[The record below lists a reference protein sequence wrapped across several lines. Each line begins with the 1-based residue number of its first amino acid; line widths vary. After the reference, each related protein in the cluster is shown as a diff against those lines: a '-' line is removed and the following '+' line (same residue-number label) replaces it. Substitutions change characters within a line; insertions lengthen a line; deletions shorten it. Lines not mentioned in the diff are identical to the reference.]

1 MLAVNHGSEKMIRTI
16 MMGVCALSLGL
27 VSACDQGAEAQ
38 KKATEAARKAAAD
51 QVAGKDREIA
61 ALKAELAQLSEK
73 SAAAPTTPP
82 TPTTQAPP
90 AGPNLDAGIV
100 SAAATNAGV
109 TKLKMEAD
117 ADGSLRELSLY
128 HNDAAALPAPV
139 LALLPQQYPGAKI
152 RAYETEFNRGHGRVF
167 EVEVLTKDKQEC
179 EYSATPEGVVIY
191 NECHIDPKAL
201 PEPIRTAIPKTVP
214 GAKIL
219 EAEKKT
225 FPDGREIYSVELSA
239 DGKVHELY
247 FEKDALVSHVLVI
260 PAQLEVPA

>member
-1 MLAVNHGSEKMIRTI
+1 MIRTI

-38 KKATEAARKAAAD
+38 QKATEAARKAAAD

-73 SAAAPTTPP
+73 PAAVPTNP
-82 TPTTQAPP
+82 TNPTTQPQQAAP
-90 AGPNLDAGIV
+90 AGPNLDAEIV
-100 SAAATNAGV
+100 RAAATNAGV

-139 LALLPQQYPGAKI
+139 LALLAQQYPDAKI

-179 EYSATPEGVVIY
+179 EYSATPEGVILY
-191 NECHIDPKAL
+191 NECHIDPKTL
-201 PEPIRTAIPKTVP
+201 PEPIRTAMTTTVP

-247 FEKDALVSHVLVI
+247 FEKDALVRHVLVI